1 MFNTTKKEQIN
12 DKIYANSTLLE
23 KEFKQL
29 IKEAENNENTS
40 SLKNEEVTHVI
51 SSQKQTEILIGT
63 SHGRILILNTSDFK
77 VIYNF

>member
-40 SLKNEEVTHVI
+40 SL
-51 SSQKQTEILIGT
+51 
-63 SHGRILILNTSDFK
+63 
-77 VIYNF
+77 

>member
-1 MFNTTKKEQIN
+1 MFNTIKKEQIN

-40 SLKNEEVTHVI
+40 SLQNEEVTQVI

>member
-1 MFNTTKKEQIN
+1 MFNTIKKEQIN

-23 KEFKQL
+23 NEFKQL

-40 SLKNEEVTHVI
+40 SLQNEEVTQVI
-51 SSQKQTEILIGT
+51 SSLKQTEILIGT
-63 SHGRILILNTSDFK
+63 SHGRILILNTSDLK